1 LIGPSSR
8 AYAPIWLF
16 VCLLLGACSQPI
28 PQLPPLAQDARLL
41 AFGDSLTYGSGAASG
56 QSYPDRLAALS
67 GRSVINA
74 GKPGEDSAQGLA
86 RLPGLLDRH
95 RPQLL
100 LLCHG
105 GVDLLRKRPPAAIAV
120 NLEQMVRLSHE
131 RGIPVVLLGVPRP
144 ALLGLESAALYR
156 RLGEALQLPLEA
168 EVIAEVLSDPDL
180 KSDQIH
186 PNAEGYRRMAE
197 AVYRLL
203 QRAGALPETGDG

>member
-1 LIGPSSR
+1 MGLPFR
-8 AYAPIWLF
+8 ANASIWLLL
-16 VCLLLGACSQPI
+16 CLLLGACSQSV
-28 PQLPPLAQDARLL
+28 PQLPPLAEDARLL
-41 AFGDSLTYGSGAASG
+41 SFGDSLTYGSGAPSG
-56 QSYPDRLAALS
+56 QGYPEWLAALS

-74 GKPGEDSAQGLA
+74 GKPGELSAQGLE

-105 GVDLLRKRPPAAIAV
+105 GNDLLRKQPPAGIAA
-120 NLEQMVRLSHE
+120 NLERMVRLSRE

-144 ALLGLESAALYR
+144 ALLGLESAELYG
-156 RLGEALQLPLEA
+156 RLAETLQLPLEA

-180 KSDQIH
+180 KSDRIH

-197 AVYRLL
+197 AVYLLL
-203 QRAGALPETGDG
+203 QGAGALPEARDG